1 MYNGALMNEYGL
13 RERKKRQTRDSIAM
27 AAMGLFQARGFDD
40 VTVAEVAHAAGVSEK
55 TVFNHFPS
63 KEDLVFFRAD
73 DRLVERADAL
83 RNRPPGVPVSRL
95 FAAET
100 MAFLDM
106 IEAGRSEVYMTV
118 PRLVRASPALRARL
132 LVAFEHE
139 AVELTAAVSGD
150 DDDLEAAA
158 VIRAL
163 VWAHRVIQRVAMQ
176 RAMQGEDHVT
186 IAEELR
192 AEAVRVYARL
202 DAGLARYGG

>member
-1 MYNGALMNEYGL
+1 MAALMEGGL
-13 RERKKRQTRDSIAM
+13 RERKKRQTREAIAA

-40 VTVAEVAHAAGVSEK
+40 VTVAEVAEAADVSEK
-55 TVFNHFPS
+55 TVFNHFPA

-73 DRLVERADAL
+73 DRLVERADAI

-106 IEAGRSEVYMTV
+106 IEAGRTEVFMTV
-118 PRLVRASPALRARL
+118 PRLVRSSPALRARL

-139 AVELTAAVSGD
+139 AIELTAAVSD
-150 DDDLEAAA
+150 DEDDLEAAA

-163 VWAHRVIQRVAMQ
+163 VWAHRVIQRTAMK
-176 RAMQGEDHVT
+176 RAMQ
-186 IAEELR
+186 
-192 AEAVRVYARL
+192 
-202 DAGLARYGG
+202 